1 MLIYNDLAGLNI
13 DQIGENNEGGGKKLK
28 NFNYKMELLIILF
41 WYAHFYYLFI

>member
-41 WYAHFYYLFI
+41 